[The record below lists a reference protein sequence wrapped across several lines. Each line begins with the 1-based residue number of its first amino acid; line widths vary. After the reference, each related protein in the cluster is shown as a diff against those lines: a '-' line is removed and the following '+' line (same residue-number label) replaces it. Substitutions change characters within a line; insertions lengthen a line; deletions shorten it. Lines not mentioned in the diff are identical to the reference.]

1 MQSLL
6 LQELLVLHQVLQ
18 VSSSEEKEQEDEEKK
33 KRGDATLDDSH
44 LTVHVICIS
53 CGCIY
58 CYLTYYYTRIHQI
71 TIVSHSATSSQLIVV
86 PVTSSI

>member
-6 LQELLVLHQVLQ
+6 LQELLVLHLVLQ
-18 VSSSEEKEQEDEEKK
+18 VSSLEEKEQEDEEKK

-44 LTVHVICIS
+44 LTVHVS

-71 TIVSHSATSSQLIVV
+71 TIVSHSATSSQLIA
-86 PVTSSI
+86 